1 MSFSYAQGDDEVRR
15 RGDSA
20 FSEDLS
26 RRSYNVG
33 LSQVLPFYQ
42 MEKAGAFRDT
52 DPRGAAFVNER
63 LAAGAGELRDFIVS
77 AWTAS
82 GSASIGWPAV
92 KVAEVEA
99 GTADPWIAMVGE
111 D

>member
-1 MSFSYAQGDDEVRR
+1 PAADLDGFDVKARTVSYLTTTLGTVI
-15 RGDSA
+15 
-20 FSEDLS
+20 
-26 RRSYNVG
+26 
-33 LSQVLPFYQ
+33 PFYRL
-42 MEKAGAFRDT
+42 EKAGAFRDS

-63 LAAGAGELRDFIVS
+63 LAAGAAELRDFIAS

-99 GTADPWIAMVGE
+99 GTVDPWIAMVGE

>member
-1 MSFSYAQGDDEVRR
+1 MPRRGALRRARPTRVRR
-15 RGDSA
+15 GTPCRTRA
-20 FSEDLS
+20 
-26 RRSYNVG
+26 RRPSD
-33 LSQVLPFYQ
+33 
-42 MEKAGAFRDT
+42 A

-63 LAAGAGELRDFIVS
+63 LAAGAGELRDFIVA